1 MTPADVAF
9 TRIILCSE
17 VVFALL
23 GLAYFGLFGQRAKI
37 AIARFVVLVFPF
49 ASAAFV
55 GVALAFDVPL
65 VAKVLLWM
73 PAALTVF
80 AVVLSR
86 VVIRLYRSAS
96 KAKSKR

>member
-1 MTPADVAF
+1 M
-9 TRIILCSE
+9 LSE
-17 VVFALL
+17 VETSTRSLL
-23 GLAYFGLFGQRAKI
+23 GEFELL
-37 AIARFVVLVFPF
+37 VLVFPF